1 MSYYVLLFKLTACHM
16 LGDYV
21 LQSDYLARTKGMNLW
36 HLLAHC
42 VLYVVPFSVVFGI
55 DQRILWLFLSHLL
68 IDAMKARWQ
77 VIGYASDQVAHV
89 VMMLALYL
97 TEVTA

>member
-1 MSYYVLLFKLTACHM
+1 MSFVLLYKLIVCHM

-21 LQSDYLARTKGMNLW
+21 LQSDYLARTKGENWW

-42 VLYVVPFSVVFGI
+42 VLYTLPFAVVFGI
-55 DQRILWLFLSHLL
+55 DRCIFWLFLTHVL

-77 VIGYASDQVAHV
+77 IISYASDQMTHIV
-89 VMMLALYL
+89 VMLMLY
-97 TEVTA
+97 TEVN